1 MGRRCKCRICGK
13 ELNTDNAY
21 RVQIISPSGKRNNS
35 YYCNEGEYLNDKK
48 EKEFYKKC
56 QLEIDNILGY
66 TCINNVKNKELTG
79 LCGVGYTREQIYGC
93 LIEYKESIIK
103 GLDSKENMTEYQKLR
118 YIFQVVKN
126 NIKDMYTLPHNRIKD
141 DTTEYDEAEMDV
153 EISKEIK
160 RVTKRKKKRTG
171 LLDVLNDWL

>member
-35 YYCNEGEYLNDKK
+35 YYCNEEEYLNDKK

-93 LIEYKESIIK
+93 LIEYKESILSVEDAVFVMTHYTRACANMEDNWTQVQEHLADVN
-103 GLDSKENMTEYQKLR
+103 LDG
-118 YIFQVVKN
+118 VV
-126 NIKDMYTLPHNRIKD
+126 DM
-141 DTTEYDEAEMDV
+141 MDV
-153 EISKEIK
+153 ICMLNMYARVSVGFTCFENSDQYYASTIEIVS
-160 RVTKRKKKRTG
+160 
-171 LLDVLNDWL
+171 D